1 MKNFITKKTHER
13 LINELKRL
21 REKDMVQISR
31 EKLECA
37 EQGDL
42 RENFGYA
49 EAKKKL
55 EMIQNRI
62 NDLNALLSTAQF
74 IDDLPIPGTMVSIG
88 TSVTLIDLKENKEEQ
103 YHILGPADSD
113 VEKDI
118 ISFETPLAKGLITK
132 KEGAIVDIPLPNGAK
147 KVKILKIEKY
157 RFEE

>member
-13 LINELKRL
+13 IISDLKRL
-21 REKDMVQISR
+21 REKDMIQISR

-42 RENFGYA
+42 KENFGYA

-62 NDLNALLSTAQF
+62 HDLNAILSGAQF
-74 IDDLPIPGTMVSIG
+74 IDDLPIPGNIVSIG
-88 TSVTLIDLKENKEEQ
+88 TSVTFIDLSENKEEQ

-113 VEKDI
+113 VKQNI
-118 ISFETPLAKGLITK
+118 ISFETPLAKGLI
-132 KEGAIVDIPLPNGAK
+132 AK
-147 KVKILKIEKY
+147 KRGDY
-157 RFEE
+157 DWYHTS